1 LCWFAPATAT
11 ATATRVRACAF
22 HHPPPETRPAAPP
35 HPCAPTHN
43 SSLTPSTPLLYL
55 PSFIQGLFVF
65 IRAVQTLTSHNKGVV
80 VVGLAGPSG
89 SGKTVFSAKLQAL
102 IPGCAVLSMD
112 NYNDASRLVD
122 GNFDDPRLTDY
133 DTLLANVG
141 DLKAGRA
148 TLVPIYDFKSSSR
161 VGYREVAVPASRI
174 VIIEGIY
181 ALSARVRP
189 LLDLRVSVT
198 GGVHFDLVKRVL
210 RDITRSGQA
219 PEEIIQ
225 QISDTVYPM
234 YKAYIEPDLKS
245 AHLRIYNT
253 FNPFTGFMDATYI
266 LKSEQPVSDEAV
278 KAVLA
283 GLTGGAASAAPSATA
298 SPTAAG
304 VVGTPAST
312 LSTPHTGGDGS
323 STANDRATAA
333 DSGITTIPESETYD
347 IYLLPPGE
355 DPETCSSWLRMRNRD
370 GRYSLMFEEWVV
382 DGPFIISPRITF
394 EVSVRVLGGLM
405 ALGYEIGTIMKRTS
419 RGFKTAGGLTVKLD
433 TIEGMPGRAFVQ
445 VQGKDRAGVA
455 AAGAALGLDGHYL
468 PRSYIEMVQL
478 ERLTESFRAVTDD
491 LRRRFAVG
499 GDPLFDSDGG
509 VTPPSGRGGRGM
521 GVMGGGGRGSGGR
534 GGGGT
539 AGRAPG
545 VDADAFGADPFP
557 RTTGFAPLRPGG
569 LASSAPTDGGGAA
582 LLGAWGGAG
591 GETEESDTALTPRW
605 TTHVGGHGARPP
617 RAGPPPAGVAVVVAP
632 STAPAVPPLA
642 LPTTG
647 GGRSSSS
654 PPGTPAGQV
663 GQGPGGHDPA
673 QQHGCASASAAA
685 ARAGGGVPG
694 TVPPATAPPASRG
707 LRGGVGSSSSDR
719 DDGRESGA
727 GGWRGSGNATAAA
740 APLPPPTRAPLS
752 ADAVAASARANGSAL
767 TTKLRVSGG
776 GVVAVQAGPHGHG
789 HRRSHHRGSGGGSGS
804 GGAGAAP
811 RPSSVTSS
819 DAADLGESLARVART
834 LDAVDARAAA
844 DGVGFGTILA
854 TALVAGAAAG
864 AAAAVVAVKLMSPG
878 VGRGG

>member
-1 LCWFAPATAT
+1 M
-11 ATATRVRACAF
+11 
-22 HHPPPETRPAAPP
+22 
-35 HPCAPTHN
+35 
-43 SSLTPSTPLLYL
+43 
-55 PSFIQGLFVF
+55 
-65 IRAVQTLTSHNKGVV
+65 
-80 VVGLAGPSG
+80 VGLAGPSG

-112 NYNDASRLVD
+112 MYNDASRLVD

-133 DTLLANVG
+133 DTLLANVA

-148 TLVPIYDFKSSSR
+148 TRAPVYDFKASAR
-161 VGYREVAVPASRI
+161 VGYRDVPTPASRI

-189 LLDLRVSVT
+189 HLDLRVSVT

-210 RDITRSGQA
+210 RDITRSGQQ

-225 QISDTVYPM
+225 QVSDTVYPM
-234 YKAYIEPDLKS
+234 YKAYIEPDLRS

-266 LKSEQPVSDEAV
+266 LKSEQPVGDEAV
-278 KAVLA
+278 RAVLA
-283 GLTGGAASAAPSATA
+283 GVAASAAGGGSSAGPSPSAAA
-298 SPTAAG
+298 SPTAAAG
-304 VVGTPAST
+304 AVGTPPSA
-312 LSTPHTGGDGS
+312 LSTPGVAGAPHPGPAPTPAVA
-323 STANDRATAA
+323 ST
-333 DSGITTIPESETYD
+333 PESETYD

-419 RGFKTAGGLTVKLD
+419 RAFSAGGLTVKVD

-445 VQGKDRAGVA
+445 VQGKDRAAVA
-455 AAGAALGLDGHYL
+455 CAGAALGLDGHYL

-499 GDPLFDSDGG
+499 GGGGGMAGDPLFDSDGG
-509 VTPPSGRGGRGM
+509 VTPPGPGRGRGGAGGRGR
-521 GVMGGGGRGSGGR
+521 GNGGGGGPGGLGLGGRGSAGG
-534 GGGGT
+534 
-539 AGRAPG
+539 AG
-545 VDADAFGADPFP
+545 DPFP

-569 LASSAPTDGGGAA
+569 LASSAPTDGAGGV
-582 LLGAWGGAG
+582 WGGLAPGGG

-605 TTHVGGHGARPP
+605 TTHVGGHGARP
-617 RAGPPPAGVAVVVAP
+617 RQAGPAPA
-632 STAPAVPPLA
+632 TAPPVPPLA
-642 LPTTG
+642 LPG
-647 GGRSSSS
+647 GAGWDAAPPATLHRHSSS
-654 PPGTPAGQV
+654 PPGTPVGQV
-663 GQGPGGHDPA
+663 GGPALLAGAHDHA
-673 QQHGCASASAAA
+673 QHGCASASAAA
-685 ARAGGGVPG
+685 RPVSTAGGMAGCGVAGPAA
-694 TVPPATAPPASRG
+694 VPPATAPPATRG
-707 LRGGVGSSSSDR
+707 PRPAGTSSSSSDG
-719 DDGRESGA
+719 DDEREGEGPGGGRRSG
-727 GGWRGSGNATAAA
+727 GEVGSGTAA
-740 APLPPPTRAPLS
+740 PHPPPPHPSRVVAPLS

-767 TTKLRVSGG
+767 TTKLRVGGG
-776 GVVAVQAGPHGHG
+776 GVVAVQAGPHS
-789 HRRSHHRGSGGGSGS
+789 RRTSS
-804 GGAGAAP
+804 GAGAGVVAGAAAP
-811 RPSSVTSS
+811 ARPASASSS

-844 DGVGFGTILA
+844 AGGGGASLA
-854 TALVAGAAAG
+854 TVLAAAVIAGAAAG
-864 AAAAVVAVKLMSPG
+864 AAAAVVAVKLMT
-878 VGRGG
+878 